1 MGHSHHH
8 HAVGAKHWL
17 LAALVMTVALVAAEF
32 IAGMKGH
39 SLSLV
44 SDGWHNLSDLPPLFF
59 AWLAIVLEQ
68 KPPDHQRTF
77 GYQRA
82 GVLAAFVNA
91 LILAAV
97 AAAIAYEGY
106 ERIRHPAPVASGLM
120 IVIGAAALAVNGV
133 ITLGMVRGRG
143 DINVRAIFIHSL
155 GDALSDVAIICGAI
169 LMRVLRTPLIDPLL
183 GLLIAAMILWSAVGI
198 LEESGSI
205 LLESLPKGMSVA
217 DVANAILAVEGVEEV
232 HDVHIWSLNPHSHTL
247 ACHVR
252 ILDMPTSESEMI
264 IHKVQRV
271 LHDKFDIAHSTIQVE
286 HTHPPGEFHTYMPEP
301 ARSRH
306 SSS

>member
-1 MGHSHHH
+1 MAHTHHH
-8 HAVGAKHWL
+8 HEHGTKGWL

-32 IAGMKGH
+32 VAGMKGH

-44 SDGWHNLSDLPPLFF
+44 GDGWHNLSDLPPLFF
-59 AWLAIVLEQ
+59 AWLAVHLEQ

-91 LILAAV
+91 LILVAV
-97 AAAIAYEGY
+97 AVVIGFEGY
-106 ERIRHPAPVASGLM
+106 GRIRHPASVASGLM
-120 IVIGAAALAVNGV
+120 IAVGAAALAINGL
-133 ITLGMVRGRG
+133 ITLGTVRGRG
-143 DINVRAIFIHSL
+143 DLNVRAIFIHSL
-155 GDALSDVAIICGAI
+155 GDAVSDVAIIGGAI
-169 LMRVLRTPLIDPLL
+169 LIRVFHTPLIDPIL
-183 GLLIAAMILWSAVGI
+183 GLLIAALILWSAVGI
-198 LEESGSI
+198 LEESANI
-205 LLESLPKGMSVA
+205 LLESLPKGMSVQN
-217 DVANAILAVEGVEEV
+217 VASTILAVEGVEEV

-264 IHKVQRV
+264 IHKVQKA
-271 LHDKFDIAHSTIQVE
+271 LADKFNIAHSTIQVE

-301 ARSRH
+301 ARGHRGR
-306 SSS
+306 

>member
-8 HAVGAKHWL
+8 HSVGTKNWL

-32 IAGMKGH
+32 VVGMKGH
-39 SLSLV
+39 SLSLA

-59 AWLAIVLEQ
+59 AWLAIYLEQ
-68 KPPDHQRTF
+68 RPPDRQRTF

-91 LILAAV
+91 LILVAV
-97 AAAIAYEGY
+97 AAVIAFEGY
-106 ERIRHPAPVASGLM
+106 GRIRHPEPVASGLM
-120 IVIGAAALAVNGV
+120 IVIGAVALAINGV
-133 ITLGMVRGRG
+133 ITIGMVRGRG

-155 GDALSDVAIICGAI
+155 GDALSDVAIIIGAI
-169 LMRVLRTPLIDPLL
+169 LMRVLHTPLIDPAL
-183 GLLIAAMILWSAVGI
+183 GLLIAALILWSAVGI

-217 DVANAILAVEGVEEV
+217 DVAGAILSVEGVEEA
-232 HDVHIWSLNPHSHTL
+232 HDIHIWSLNPHSHTL

-264 IHKVQRV
+264 IHKVQQV

-306 SSS
+306 GSS